1 MRSRVR
7 RKRLVEILG
16 NDEEIVLR
24 LVEEGLIMDRPDGFE
39 RRDIERALVTRT
51 LVRELDVNWAGVE
64 VILLMREQLRATQL
78 QVAEMLSVLRASNR
92 SKG

>member
-1 MRSRVR
+1 
-7 RKRLVEILG
+7 VEILG

-24 LVEEGLIMDRPDGFE
+24 LVEEGLIMDRPDGFA

-64 VILLMREQLRATQL
+64 VILLMREQLRATHL
-78 QVAEMLSVLRASNR
+78 QVAEMLSALRASSR

>member
-78 QVAEMLSVLRASNR
+78 QVAEMLSALRASNR